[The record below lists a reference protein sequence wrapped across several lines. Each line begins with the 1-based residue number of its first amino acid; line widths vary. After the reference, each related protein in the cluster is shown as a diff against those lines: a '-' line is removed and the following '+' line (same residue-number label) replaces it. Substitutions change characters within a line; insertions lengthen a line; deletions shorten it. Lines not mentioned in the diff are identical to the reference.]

1 MARLHGPETNVS
13 TPSQHP
19 SRQPGLD
26 EGVGV
31 VAAVAGRVFEAV
43 SRSIV
48 GQRDVLEQLLVAILC
63 RGHVLLEGVPG
74 LAKTLMVRS
83 LARSLSLDFGRI
95 QFTPDLMPAD
105 ITGTEVLEGDS
116 GGARRHRFVAGP
128 IFCQLLLADEI
139 NRSPPKTQSALLEA
153 MQEGQVTAG
162 GTTHPLPR
170 PFIVLATENPIEQ
183 EGTYRLPEGQLDRF
197 LAMVRVDYPTP
208 RDELEIVRR
217 TTGCDASESTAVV
230 TPEELAAATAL
241 VRAVPMAEHVM
252 AACVDLARATR
263 PTDAA
268 APPWIGGLVEWG
280 AGPRA
285 SQSLAVAA
293 KARAAIAGKPCVE
306 LSDVVSVA
314 HPVLRHR
321 LVLSFEARADGM
333 TADAV
338 VDRLLAEM
346 RPRWHPL
353 A

>member
-1 MARLHGPETNVS
+1 LDSTRGMVASLAPRLFDS
-13 TPSQHP
+13 
-19 SRQPGLD
+19 
-26 EGVGV
+26 VGR
-31 VAAVAGRVFEAV
+31 AV
-43 SRSIV
+43 V
-48 GQRDVLEQLLVAILC
+48 GQREVLEQLLVTILC

-83 LARSLSLDFGRI
+83 LARGLSLDFGRV

-105 ITGTEVLEGDS
+105 ITGTDVLDGDAS
-116 GGARRHRFVAGP
+116 GVRRHRFVAGP

-153 MQEGQVTAG
+153 MQEGQVTVG
-162 GTTHPLPR
+162 GTTHALPQ
-170 PFIVLATENPIEQ
+170 PFLVLATQNPIEQ
-183 EGTYRLPEGQLDRF
+183 EGTYPLPEGQLDRF

-208 RDELEIVRR
+208 KDELEIVRR
-217 TTGCDASESTAVV
+217 TTGCDDADVTAVV
-230 TPEELAAATAL
+230 TAEELEAASRF

-263 PTDAA
+263 PRDAM
-268 APPWIGGLVEWG
+268 APEWISGMVEWG

-285 SQSLAVAA
+285 SQSLALAA
-293 KARAAIAGKPCVE
+293 KARAAVVGKPCVE
-306 LSDVVSVA
+306 LADVVAMA

-321 LVLSFEARADGM
+321 IVLSFEARGEGV
-333 TADAV
+333 TTDAIL
-338 VDRLLAEM
+338 DRLLGEM